1 MKNCF
6 FDHNEFD
13 TVDIFDARRAKLEID
28 FVTYKLRALS
38 KGLLLVVCMTTK
50 CA

>member
-1 MKNCF
+1 MRICKTNMVF
-6 FDHNEFD
+6 QNLLPDQ
-13 TVDIFDARRAKLEID
+13 RANSDID